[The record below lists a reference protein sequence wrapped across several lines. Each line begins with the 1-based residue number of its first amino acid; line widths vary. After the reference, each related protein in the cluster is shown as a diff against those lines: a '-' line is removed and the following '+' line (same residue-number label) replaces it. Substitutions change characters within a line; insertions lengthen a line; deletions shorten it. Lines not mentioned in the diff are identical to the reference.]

1 MYPITQSQ
9 TMTTNLAYLTW
20 MISCVVLSNIY
31 SSVFYSMLTVPEFGR
46 PIDTQADLARIA
58 SSNSGYQI
66 LMKAHS
72 GFQQRFQFAS
82 ASSDAPTLDRLI
94 GLHINRTKAKMIRT
108 QFELVK
114 TAEERER
121 VVVLGGKLL
130 LTSNRFLFARRP
142 LHIGSEG
149 LGMTYLAV
157 PLAKGSPLLGPFNTM

>member
-9 TMTTNLAYLTW
+9 TTTTNLAYLTW
-20 MISCVVLSNIY
+20 MLSCIVLSNIY
-31 SSVFYSMLTVPEFGR
+31 SSVFYSMLTVPEYGR
-46 PIDTQADLARIA
+46 PIDTLVDLAHIA
-58 SSNSGYQI
+58 SSDSHRI

-72 GFQQRFQFAS
+72 GFQQRFQYSS
-82 ASSDAPTLDRLI
+82 AAKDAPLIDRLI
-94 GLHINRTKAKMIRT
+94 GEHINRTKTTMIRT

-114 TAEERER
+114 TAEEQER